1 MRAPSPR
8 ADSMVGDLPRRPA
21 GSRAWPLAAA
31 GLALLAAGCER
42 GCLSRALT
50 ERAASS
56 SPSSRGVDLGGT
68 DCPAGLV
75 RCRAGELERS
85 LGGHL
90 PAVCGRP
97 EGCACPAERAGECG
111 ALGMAPRCLLEE
123 AWVELPVGQE
133 PALCAGGPARAAPE
147 ASVAPAGACD
157 SDDARCLGGVLVRC
171 HPHPRVVAR
180 CLRGCAGPGVV
191 DAETTDE
198 ALQALCAR

>member
-1 MRAPSPR
+1 
-8 ADSMVGDLPRRPA
+8 MV
-21 GSRAWPLAAA
+21 AAA
-31 GLALLAAGCER
+31 VALLGAGCER

-50 ERAASS
+50 ERTERTSS
-56 SPSSRGVDLGGT
+56 SGGPSSRGVDLGGT

-75 RCRAGELERS
+75 RCRAGELERAA
-85 LGGHL
+85 GGHL

-97 EGCACPAERAGECG
+97 EGCACPTERAGECA
-111 ALGMAPRCLLEE
+111 ALGMASRCLLED
-123 AWVELPVGQE
+123 AWVELSVGHE
-133 PALCAGGPARAAPE
+133 AALCAGGTARSVAE

-157 SDDARCLGGVLVRC
+157 SDDARCVDGVLVRC

-191 DAETTDE
+191 DPETTDE